1 MAGHKKSTSMEIAY
15 EKILQKIIS
24 EQLAPGM
31 PLREDHLAKEFNVS
45 TTPIREAFRRLEYEG
60 WLQSIPFRGVF
71 LRKFQTQDIEELYR
85 MREVL
90 EGMTAAEAARNGTP
104 DEIAAIAAAIDA
116 EQKYFD
122 DALKQ
127 YENDDVA
134 PAFHQDLD
142 FHAVV
147 AEACHNKLLQQRLEM
162 LKAQIS
168 FSLMLIKKQSFSLQK
183 LRQVCEEHRMIY
195 IAIQRG
201 WSDIAEMLMR
211 RHISEAREKYA
222 FLNKDSSGK

>member
-1 MAGHKKSTSMEIAY
+1 MEIAY

-24 EQLAPGM
+24 EQLTPGM

-71 LRKFQTQDIEELYR
+71 LRKFQLQEIEELYR

-90 EGMTAAEAARNGTP
+90 EGMTAAEAARNGTA
-104 DEIAAIAAAIDA
+104 DELARISAAIDA
-116 EQKYFD
+116 EQQYFD
-122 DALKQ
+122 DVAQ
-127 YENDDVA
+127 HYRHDDVP
-134 PAFHQDLD
+134 PAFRQDLD

-147 AEACHNKLLQQRLEM
+147 AEASHNQLLQQRLEM

-168 FSLMLIKKQSFSLQK
+168 FSLLFIKKQSSTLQK
-183 LRQVCEEHRMIY
+183 LEQICEEHRMIA

-201 WSDIAEMLMR
+201 WDDIAEMLMR
-211 RHISEAREKYA
+211 RHISEARKKYA
-222 FLNKDSSGK
+222 FFNSESIDD